1 MKQLA
6 GPLFEEKVMDYIL
19 EIANVTDVETTAEA
33 LYAEAEASAAR
44 PAAKKAA
51 KKTAKRQNL
60 LRRKQQKKPAAKK
73 AAEKAAK
80 KAAAKNNFLQSA
92 KNTAKPYRQSC
103 LGLAIFHLI
112 PI

>member
-1 MKQLA
+1 MRRVRLGLLVTEIGQQANVEVTEEDARIAVFEQARRFPGQEQQVLEYYQNNPDAMKQLA

-51 KKTAKRQNL
+51 KKR
-60 LRRKQQKKPAAKK
+60 
-73 AAEKAAK
+73 
-80 KAAAKNNFLQSA
+80 
-92 KNTAKPYRQSC
+92 
-103 LGLAIFHLI
+103 
-112 PI
+112 